1 MFRPARAVTSRAMDG
16 EALQRAQERLEAAA
30 ATRVAPADV
39 DATLERARDQV
50 AALAATAAELEASL
64 PGRVGD
70 AVHDGIRAE
79 VLPVARHIAEVRG
92 LMTQLIR
99 RVEGIETDLL
109 AERHAR
115 VDDLGVLVDL
125 IAAGFKGLDQRLARI
140 EARLDAADG
149 GIVLPLAS

>member
-1 MFRPARAVTSRAMDG
+1 MPTLTSPAMDD
-16 EALQRAQERLEAAA
+16 ALQRALDRGP
-30 ATRVAPADV
+30 RPASPDL
-39 DATLERARDQV
+39 DATLQRARDQV
-50 AALAATAAELEASL
+50 AALAATTAELEASL
-64 PGRVGD
+64 PARVGE

-92 LMTQLIR
+92 LLNQLIR

-125 IAAGFKGLDQRLARI
+125 IAAGFKGM
-140 EARLDAADG
+140 EARLVRIEQKLG
-149 GIVLPLAS
+149 GDVVQFPLAS

>member
-1 MFRPARAVTSRAMDG
+1 VPSGQGGNVAAMDG
-16 EALQRAQERLEAAA
+16 DALHRAQERLEAAA
-30 ATRVAPADV
+30 AARVVPADV

-70 AVHDGIRAE
+70 AVTDGIRAE

-92 LMTQLIR
+92 LMNQLIR
-99 RVEGIETDLL
+99 RVEGLEGDLL

-115 VDDLGVLVDL
+115 VDDLQVLVDL
-125 IAAGFKGLDQRLARI
+125 IAAGWRGVDQRLARI
-140 EARLDAADG
+140 ESKLDGDG
-149 GIVLPLAS
+149 AVVLPIAS

>member
-1 MFRPARAVTSRAMDG
+1 M
-16 EALQRAQERLEAAA
+16 ER
-30 ATRVAPADV
+30 TTPADV
-39 DATLERARDQV
+39 DAVLGRARAQI
-50 AALAATAAELEASL
+50 AALAATTAEIEAAL
-64 PGRVGD
+64 PSRVSD

-99 RVEGIETDLL
+99 RVEGLETDLL